1 MWWKAFL
8 FSLEIWWLFKKRNI
22 VIKYSLFHFWQ
33 NLTQRK
39 SLFTFLFSSSFF
51 LFPFYHV
58 SFFPLFSIPFFH
70 FFSCFIWKW
79 PKSPLFLVNFLS
91 SLCKV
96 FILDLTLKCYFS
108 LITQSFKRCMEIKES
123 LIVTWF
129 N

>member
-1 MWWKAFL
+1 VVKSFPFFL
-8 FSLEIWWLFKKRNI
+8 GNLVIIQEKEYCDQISPFS
-22 VIKYSLFHFWQ
+22 FWQ

-58 SFFPLFSIPFFH
+58 SFFPFFSIPFFH

-108 LITQSFKRCMEIKES
+108 LITQSFKKCMEIKEL